1 MVKHWKGTKTTT
13 EKKKGERGK
22 KKTMDLA
29 QYFLF
34 FPPPFFFLLLKIREH
49 DQLTCIE
56 GGVTAL
62 TWSSSLWLLGPQ
74 QPWLPLSECA

>member
-13 EKKKGERGK
+13 EKKRGKGGK

-29 QYFLF
+29 QHFLF
-34 FPPPFFFLLLKIREH
+34 FPPLFFLLLKIREH